1 MSSPTPPP
9 VPPYRVSLF
18 YGPEQVEEGR
28 PAFSCIFNVK
38 KRSWKSGIQ
47 VSVQVTEAQVAQV
60 RQSVAFESW
69 LRGVL
74 AALPEE
80 DRAEHEARAHDAFVQ
95 ALCALKLDL
104 AIKAGLSQEHR
115 SFGIDEFV
123 DALSRAV
130 AERGDHLKTQ
140 VLIEL
145 DLPVGESGQ

>member
-1 MSSPTPPP
+1 MSSPTSPP

-28 PAFSCIFNVK
+28 PVFSCIFNVK

-80 DRAEHEARAHDAFVQ
+80 DRAEHEARAHDAFIQ

>member
-28 PAFSCIFNVK
+28 PIFRCIFNVK

-47 VSVQVTEAQVAQV
+47 VSVQVTETQVAQV

-80 DRAEHEARAHDAFVQ
+80 ER
-95 ALCALKLDL
+95 ALKLDL
-104 AIKAGLSQEHR
+104 AIEAGLSQEHR
-115 SFGIDEFV
+115 SFGIGEFV

-130 AERGDHLKTQ
+130 AERADRLKTQ

>member
-28 PAFSCIFNVK
+28 PIFRCIFNVK

-47 VSVQVTEAQVAQV
+47 VSVQVTETQVAQV

-80 DRAEHEARAHDAFVQ
+80 ERAEHEARAHDAFIQ

-104 AIKAGLSQEHR
+104 AIEAGLSQEHR
-115 SFGIDEFV
+115 SFGIGEFV

-130 AERGDHLKTQ
+130 AERADRLKAQ
-140 VLIEL
+140 VLTEL

>member
-1 MSSPTPPP
+1 
-9 VPPYRVSLF
+9 
-18 YGPEQVEEGR
+18 
-28 PAFSCIFNVK
+28 
-38 KRSWKSGIQ
+38 
-47 VSVQVTEAQVAQV
+47 VSVQVTETQVAQV

-80 DRAEHEARAHDAFVQ
+80 ERAEHEARAHDAFIQ
-95 ALCALKLDL
+95 ALCTLKLDL
-104 AIKAGLSQEHR
+104 AIEAGLSQEHR
-115 SFGIDEFV
+115 SFGIGEFV

-130 AERGDHLKTQ
+130 VERADRLKTQ

>member
-1 MSSPTPPP
+1 M
-9 VPPYRVSLF
+9 SLF

-28 PAFSCIFNVK
+28 PIFRCIFNVK

-47 VSVQVTEAQVAQV
+47 VSVQVTETQVAQV

-80 DRAEHEARAHDAFVQ
+80 ERAEHEARAHDAFIQ

-104 AIKAGLSQEHR
+104 AIEAGLSQEHR
-115 SFGIDEFV
+115 SFGIGEFV

-130 AERGDHLKTQ
+130 AERADRLKAQ
-140 VLIEL
+140 VLTEL